1 MAIPYSDVKL
11 GRTEKGKPVL
21 ENQVTDPRLKSFS
34 FNISHQGDFTVLAA
48 EQCRQVG
55 IDVMKTVYPSG
66 TDVPGFFQLMRKQ
79 FTPAEWLTVKSEKTE
94 WEQLEM
100 FYRHWCLKESYV
112 KAVGVGIGHDLQA
125 IEFNLQTQKL
135 SKQMITCDS
144 ALCLNGQ
151 KVDNW
156 TFEETKLDDLHQ
168 VAVAVGPITSETI
181 SRFEKTEFQILTF
194 SELISN
200 AVSIRHISEDEWETF
215 GLKRE
220 TRVR

>member
-1 MAIPYSDVKL
+1 MRSAMIGGIRWAYKSEAWKPTKQEWLKALSCVQPEEKERIQKFVFKKDAKSSLIGRLLLRKVISDVMAIPYSDVKL

-100 FYRHWCLKESYV
+100 FYRHWV
-112 KAVGVGIGHDLQA
+112 
-125 IEFNLQTQKL
+125 
-135 SKQMITCDS
+135 
-144 ALCLNGQ
+144 
-151 KVDNW
+151 
-156 TFEETKLDDLHQ
+156 
-168 VAVAVGPITSETI
+168 
-181 SRFEKTEFQILTF
+181 
-194 SELISN
+194 
-200 AVSIRHISEDEWETF
+200 
-215 GLKRE
+215 
-220 TRVR
+220 